1 MDRYKYSIYQ
11 HVSDPFLRLIT
22 TLDSSSTRFHACER
36 FNRCSYVEVENN
48 AGYTNATSAMGKRV
62 VYVNP
67 VTMGA
72 DDWSSYLEDT
82 KHRLL
87 DGDEVNNLVCFSSL
101 TPFLVPDM
109 PKPAGPTVATLNA
122 ARVAEFCQTL
132 QANDHNPQYP
142 RPTFMWT

>member
-1 MDRYKYSIYQ
+1 
-11 HVSDPFLRLIT
+11 
-22 TLDSSSTRFHACER
+22 
-36 FNRCSYVEVENN
+36 
-48 AGYTNATSAMGKRV
+48 MGKRV